1 MEFEDEDGECWDAL
15 KLEAAKIEGEE
26 GAAGIACANCS
37 LHCPTCIF
45 LFLFKILISDD

>member
-1 MEFEDEDGECWDAL
+1 MEFEDGECWDAL
-15 KLEAAKIEGEE
+15 KLEAAQIEGEE

-45 LFLFKILISDD
+45 QSSYFR